1 MTTTD
6 SGAKHI
12 GESPS
17 ARKRGAPRGNRNAW
31 KHGGRSA
38 MAKAEREAARA
49 ALIARLPDSSLF
61 VRIAENSEPE
71 LKRLGWDVALAQF
84 RSNKTNN
91 SISPR
96 AEGEGAPPP
105 HISRNKTK
113 NSVAQES
120 GPKRGA
126 PKGNRNALK
135 HGGFSGQ
142 RREFSLE
149 LRKFVGRMDDMRKLA
164 RGMANANAGRAR

>member
-12 GESPS
+12 GESPR
-17 ARKRGAPRGNRNAW
+17 ARKRGAPKGNRNAW

-38 MAKAEREAARA
+38 MAKAEREATRA

-91 SISPR
+91 SVSR
-96 AEGEGAPPP
+96 TAEGEGGPPP
-105 HISRNKTK
+105 DFSENKTN
-113 NSVAQES
+113 NSVARD
-120 GPKRGA
+120 GARRRGA

-149 LRKFVGRMDDMRKLA
+149 LRKFVRRMDDMCKLA
-164 RGMANANAGRAR
+164 RDMANANAGRAR